1 MSDLQIV
8 AICLVAVFVGL
19 AVLSLIISL
28 FPVLIPAKAA
38 QPATK
43 APTSPAAAAAV
54 PQEEEEE
61 IAAIIAA
68 VQQAFEEEQANPLV
82 RNREGL

>member
-8 AICLVAVFVGL
+8 GICLLAVFVGL
-19 AVLSLIISL
+19 AVLSFIISL
-28 FPVLIPAKAA
+28 FPVLIPAKAE
-38 QPATK
+38 QPAAK
-43 APTSPAAAAAV
+43 ASLSPAAAAV
-54 PQEEEEE
+54 TQEEEEE

-68 VQQAFEEEQANPLV
+68 VQQAFEDEQANPLV